1 MFNYFSSVQLSTII
15 FSLLRLHFRLKRSR
29 SLEVRMVKTIVNALP
44 PPTHPQGCVQ
54 IKLLGAWG
62 AVDPPQRMCALHC
75 VCIYTAGGGSG
86 PTPKDVHTLLGV
98 SGPTRQ
104 RMCTDS
110 WRSARPVHVR
120 GGHRSP
126 VLHPPNRFPRV
137 TRLPLLGDRNVSTEF
152 LHCPALGARRVL
164 T

>member
-1 MFNYFSSVQLSTII
+1 MYLFNYFQFSSVVHI
-15 FSLLRLHFRLKRSR
+15 FSLLRLPAKAF
-29 SLEVRMVKTIVNALP
+29 TILGGSHGQNNRERFT
-44 PPTHPQGCVQ
+44 PTHPQGCVQ
-54 IKLLGAWG
+54 NCWG
-62 AVDPPQRMCALHC
+62 SVDPPQRMCALHC

-126 VLHPPNRFPRV
+126 VLHPPNRFPRA